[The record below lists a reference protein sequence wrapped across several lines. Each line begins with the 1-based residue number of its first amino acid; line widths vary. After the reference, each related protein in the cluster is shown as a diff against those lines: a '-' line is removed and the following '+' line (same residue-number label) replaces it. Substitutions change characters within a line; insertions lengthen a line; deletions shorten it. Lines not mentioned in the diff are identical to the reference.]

1 MTMTSIKMMTRTG
14 QELSGTPHTSSG
26 WDFSRFLLLQNN
38 ALNKYNWCEM
48 IFVSWCSQHV
58 LKVIADVTNKF
69 YSRKFNFKTLLKHF
83 DIFQQ
88 LLLVN
93 NKRKQNDLPRKI
105 DIKML
110 MTNCERNSDLT
121 FFFQGTAGL
130 TFGFLHPNG
139 VHGRIV
145 LWK

>member
-1 MTMTSIKMMTRTG
+1 MTVTSIKMMTRTG

-26 WDFSRFLLLQNN
+26 WDFSRFPLLQNN
-38 ALNKYNWCEM
+38 ALNKYHRCEM
-48 IFVSWCSQHV
+48 IFVCWCSQHV

-93 NKRKQNDLPRKI
+93 NKKKTKWFAKKYWYQDVDDKLWQKFRFNIFLPGHSRAQFWIPPPKWG
-105 DIKML
+105 
-110 MTNCERNSDLT
+110 S
-121 FFFQGTAGL
+121 
-130 TFGFLHPNG
+130 
-139 VHGRIV
+139 
-145 LWK
+145 W